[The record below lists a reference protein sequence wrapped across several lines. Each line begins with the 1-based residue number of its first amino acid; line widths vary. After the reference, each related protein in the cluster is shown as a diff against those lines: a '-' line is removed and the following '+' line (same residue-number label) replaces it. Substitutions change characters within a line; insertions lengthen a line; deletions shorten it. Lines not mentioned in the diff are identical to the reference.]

1 MQTIEQYIAVVLL
14 IYVLQGGFNFL
25 SLRILRC
32 LTISKNLLLSLWKL
46 SRGTMYFLASSGPVN
61 YAV

>member
-25 SLRILRC
+25 SLRILKY
-32 LTISKNLLLSLWKL
+32 LTISKNQLLYFWKL
-46 SRGTMYFLASSGPVN
+46 SRGTMYFPASSDPVY